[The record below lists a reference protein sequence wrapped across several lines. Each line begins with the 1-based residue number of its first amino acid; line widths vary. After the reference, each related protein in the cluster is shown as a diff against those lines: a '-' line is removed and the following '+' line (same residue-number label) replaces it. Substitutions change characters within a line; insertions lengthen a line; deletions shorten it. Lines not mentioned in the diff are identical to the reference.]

1 MSHAQPNAAG
11 IGELTGRVIGGRYR
25 LGEMLGQG
33 GMGVVYAAVQE
44 SLARPVALKMLQPM
58 LAQSGASILRF
69 KAEAERAGRLA
80 HPHIVQI
87 LDFGHEPNT
96 SAWIAMELLRG
107 ESLGARIGR
116 GAMSE
121 AEAVHIARETL
132 SALEAAHGAHLV
144 HRDLKPDN
152 IFLAQVPGI
161 GTSVKVLDFGIA
173 KLLDDDAAGKLT
185 ATGMLMGTP
194 LYMAPEQARGEDVD
208 QRADLYS
215 LGAVLYEAL
224 TGRPPFAA
232 RNYNALLFSVLSEL
246 PMPLETYRPDISP
259 ALARVVA
266 RAMTKLP
273 TERWQSAHE
282 MAEALRAVQPS
293 AHLPVLRVADAAA
306 LGIAPT
312 MATPAP
318 YSAAATPL
326 RGGANTGVTVSA
338 PSARVAPT
346 TKEPRFQWWPLA
358 LAGGLLA
365 VALLA
370 FAGAAAV
377 STTSTPLAVAATAP
391 LAQAATLTPV
401 TPREAP
407 MAPLPVPADD
417 SPEPPIPAEKPS
429 LPGTVS
435 AAAAPIV
442 VPIAAPIPV
451 TRSDERRPVPR
462 EPVRPGPSAGPTQ
475 RTQYPTTESSPPP
488 APQPAPQ
495 PPGPSGPPPS
505 TRAAA
510 PVAPSTA
517 SAVYPRPYVGFSGG
531 AYGGLADLAA
541 LRDPIEAQTD
551 WADCWPRTE
560 PAPNV
565 NRGRDFIVDV
575 APTGQVISAQAAPG
589 NDEPRAFASCV
600 ESKLRRLNF
609 GPTDG
614 MVITTSGTSMASSRP
629 SR

>member
-1 MSHAQPNAAG
+1 MSHAKPNAAG
-11 IGELTGRVIGGRYR
+11 IGELTGKVIGGRYR
-25 LGEMLGQG
+25 LGEQLGQG

-44 SLARPVALKMLQPM
+44 SLARPVALKVLQPM
-58 LAQSGASILRF
+58 LAQSGESILRF

-232 RNYNALLFSVLSEL
+232 RNYNALLFSVLSES
-246 PMPLETYRPDISP
+246 PMPIETYRPDITP

-273 TERWQSAHE
+273 GERWQSAHE

-293 AHLPVLRVADAAA
+293 VHLPVMRVADVAA

-318 YSAAATPL
+318 HSATATPL
-326 RGGANTGVTVSA
+326 MGGANTGVTVSA
-338 PSARVAPT
+338 PSVRGAPT

-377 STTSTPLAVAATAP
+377 STTNATLAVAATAP

-401 TPREAP
+401 TQREAP
-407 MAPLPVPADD
+407 MGPLPVPAPN
-417 SPEPPIPAEKPS
+417 SPSVAQPAVKPPPQDADPAP
-429 LPGTVS
+429 VM
-435 AAAAPIV
+435 A
-442 VPIAAPIPV
+442 PIAAPTVVALNDSAQPV
-451 TRSDERRPVPR
+451 ARQPAAPPPRPAAG
-462 EPVRPGPSAGPTQ
+462 PVRRTPDFVGP
-475 RTQYPTTESSPPP
+475 PPP
-488 APQPAPQ
+488 APPP
-495 PPGPSGPPPS
+495 PPGPVPADLVNAPAVRPAAQGTSRSVYPPPY
-505 TRAAA
+505 
-510 PVAPSTA
+510 VA
-517 SAVYPRPYVGFSGG
+517 FSGG
-531 AYGGLADLAA
+531 RYGGLASSAA
-541 LRDPIEAQTD
+541 MRDPIEAEGG

-560 PAPNV
+560 PAPTV
-565 NRGRDFIVDV
+565 NCGREFDVDV
-575 APTGQVISAQAAPG
+575 AANGRVIAAQAAAG
-589 NDEPRAFASCV
+589 NDEPHAFASCV
-600 ESKLRRLNF
+600 ANKLRRLNF
-609 GPTDG
+609 GPTDTG
-614 MVITTSGTSMASSRP
+614 GVVQIRVSLRVEE
-629 SR
+629 R